1 MAGEGRV
8 GMAAVPAAGGCP
20 QPGSA
25 QCSLQHSQ
33 GSPVPGSALALRAMV
48 GHRASAQHC
57 PSSHVHSHRGSQT
70 PQRSQLSVST
80 VCQHSLPSPWV
91 CPAKQE
97 LLCAHSHVSTHTPTQ
112 GALQPRGCWLRLP
125 GCQSQGRLCSACCP
139 ERSCPLG
146 EPQGV
151 PQENLTVR
159 YLQPD
164 PTLGL
169 WFPPCFLLPQH
180 PQHLGQK

>member
-1 MAGEGRV
+1 
-8 GMAAVPAAGGCP
+8 MAAVPAAGGCP
-20 QPGSA
+20 QPGTA
-25 QCSLQHSQ
+25 LCSLQHSQ
-33 GSPVPGSALALRAMV
+33 GSPIPGSALALRATAWWGTEPV
-48 GHRASAQHC
+48 LSTVPPATSKP
-57 PSSHVHSHRGSQT
+57 PS
-70 PQRSQLSVST
+70 SVST
-80 VCQHSLPSPWV
+80 GCQLSLPSPWV

-97 LLCAHSHVSTHTPTQ
+97 LLCAHSHVSTHTPTHTHTQ
-112 GALQPRGCWLRLP
+112 GALQPQGCWLRFP
-125 GCQSQGRLCSACCP
+125 RCQSQGRHSSACC
-139 ERSCPLG
+139 SCPLG

-169 WFPPCFLLPQH
+169 WFPPCFLLPHH